1 MAFPQDYEEWQI
13 IRYQG
18 VVIAE
23 VAVMFIIYIILKML
37 HFCKWGHL
45 YLGGEESE
53 GNGLI

>member
-53 GNGLI
+53 GNGFI